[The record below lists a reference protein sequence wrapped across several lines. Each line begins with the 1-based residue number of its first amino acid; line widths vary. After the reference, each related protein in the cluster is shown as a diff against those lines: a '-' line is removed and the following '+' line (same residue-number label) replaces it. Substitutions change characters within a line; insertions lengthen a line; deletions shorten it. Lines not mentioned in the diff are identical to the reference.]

1 MVWLEKYGS
10 VATKR
15 SGDGPPS
22 HEKPLV
28 YWMICAA
35 HASVTLPKMIAI
47 FKSESATALLIWQ
60 KNKHTHCFCRES
72 TVSLCIWPLV

>member
-47 FKSESATALLIWQ
+47 FKSESATALLI
-60 KNKHTHCFCRES
+60 
-72 TVSLCIWPLV
+72 